1 MSIDVLML
9 GWEFPPFISGGLGT
23 ACYGLTH
30 AMKNMD
36 VNIVMLLP
44 TSTWGIEGQEHTFL
58 EMETSLGENPEHITF
73 KPVPSKIPNPYL
85 IPRTYPLRI
94 GCAGAIGGYDG
105 NLVERVNEY
114 AKCCTK
120 LMKGQ
125 NFDVIHAHDWVTF
138 PAGMLLSEKFSKPLI
153 VHVHATEVDRSGSA
167 VNKKIFEIERKGMKA
182 ASVIIAVSDYTAD
195 MIVRN
200 YGIPRE
206 KIKVV
211 HNGAS
216 SSNYTEKYK
225 VHKNGEKIV
234 LFLGR
239 ITGQKGPYHFI
250 EAAEKVLQKLDN
262 VKFIMAGWGD
272 LAPSAIETVA
282 AKNLGSKIFFTGF
295 LRGWQV
301 ERAYRYA
308 DVYVM
313 PSVSEPFGLTAVEA
327 IQQNIP
333 VILSKT
339 TGVGEIL
346 DKGVVK
352 IDFWDINKI
361 AESIIEI
368 LCNPKR
374 AEELVRNGK
383 DEIRSLT
390 WEDAAQKCVNYYR
403 YAMTNMLAS
412 CAY

>member
-1 MSIDVLML
+1 MSINVLML

-58 EMETSLGENPEHITF
+58 EIETSMGENPEHITF
-73 KPVPSKIPNPYL
+73 KPVPSKIPNPYQ
-85 IPRTYPLRI
+85 IARTYPLRI

-114 AKCCTK
+114 AQCCTK

-153 VHVHATEVDRSGSA
+153 VHVHATEIDRSGSS
-167 VNKKIFEIERKGMKA
+167 VNKKIFEIERKGMEA
-182 ASVIIAVSDYTAD
+182 ASVIITVSEYTAD
-195 MIVRN
+195 IVVRN

-216 SSNYTEKYK
+216 VSNYAGKYN
-225 VHKNGEKIV
+225 VYKNGEKIV

-282 AKNLGSKIFFTGF
+282 AKNLGTKILFTGF

-313 PSVSEPFGLTAVEA
+313 PSVSEPFGLTAIEA

-339 TGVGEIL
+339 TGVGEVL

-352 IDFWDINKI
+352 IDFWDTNKI
-361 AESIIEI
+361 AESIIKI
-368 LCNPKR
+368 LTNSKW

-390 WEDAAQKCVNYYR
+390 WEDAAKKCVNFYQS
-403 YAMTNMLAS
+403 AMENMFAS
-412 CAY
+412 LT